1 MEWMVEDHRVVLCD
15 EQGAIAAEI
24 TFPQISPGVVN
35 IDHTFVD
42 DSLRGQGIAGRLM
55 EKAVEQIRKKGW
67 KAQTGCSY
75 AAAWREKHPEFFEL
89 FV

>member
-1 MEWMVEDHRVVLCD
+1 MEWMVEEHRVALRG
-15 EQGAIAAEI
+15 QSGAVVAEI
-24 TFPQISPGVVN
+24 TFPEVSPGVVN

-55 EKAVEQIRKKGW
+55 EKAVGHIRSKGW
-67 KAQTGCSY
+67 KARTGCSY
-75 AAAWREKHPEFFEL
+75 AAAWREKHPELSDL